1 MNLKVGEGGG
11 KLPAAKD
18 PHCVSICAGGA
29 VRYVTDPR
37 TGELRNWHSARP
49 KAEETSLR
57 TTAETGRA
65 VSILP

>member
-37 TGELRNWHSARP
+37 TGEL
-49 KAEETSLR
+49 
-57 TTAETGRA
+57 
-65 VSILP
+65 